1 VRAARVICRQERNYR
16 ERCRDVINSRA
27 SGAVAA
33 ASFPVTSRMII
44 LTYVRRW
51 RERDQDGIARRD
63 RTRSAVARGWRR
75 MMWLGARTAKTQN
88 NSSAEKMDESK
99 CRGTSET
106 RRTSQDTAGLPR
118 DLVGTT
124 GLEIDSQLVTHKYVS
139 ICRLIFILRNLIL
152 LRKQNGNIINTY
164 VNRQSVDNS

>member
-1 VRAARVICRQERNYR
+1 MSCHSVNSSNFSPDKFSRDFRFSRKKIRFCRVTPGPRRPAPQCLPGTHPRRAGRVILLYSLSHDRIRTRRVRATRVICRQERNYR

-27 SGAVAA
+27 AAA

-63 RTRSAVARGWRR
+63 RTRSAAAARGWRR
-75 MMWLGARTAKTQN
+75 MMWLGARTAKMQN

-99 CRGTSET
+99 CRGTS
-106 RRTSQDTAGLPR
+106 
-118 DLVGTT
+118 
-124 GLEIDSQLVTHKYVS
+124 
-139 ICRLIFILRNLIL
+139 
-152 LRKQNGNIINTY
+152 
-164 VNRQSVDNS
+164 